1 MHNVEIYTD
10 GSCRRTKIGGYGY
23 IVIIDNKIEYRF
35 VRRVNN
41 TTNQR
46 MELMALISAYKYC
59 EKNNIIDA
67 TILSDSSYCLNC
79 AFDKWYVR
87 WEKNG
92 FISSKGNKVLNQD
105 LWEQL
110 IPFFKTSQIKLQKVP
125 GHKDCYYN
133 NFIDS
138 LVTTISNNKTQ
149 DLTGQ
154 IFNNLKV
161 VTLWGNTFTEK
172 MGTTFWLCK
181 CKCGNSIIIQ
191 HSNLIHNNTKSCG
204 CVKTEHYEDLRGQNF
219 GYLQPLEKIGITSD
233 NYALWKCKCCNC
245 DSIINVSS
253 RSLKNGQ
260 ISCGCIK
267 SKGEEKIA
275 KLLKNLKYTFNREF
289 TFPDL
294 IDNKP
299 LKFDFCIF
307 DENNKIICLIEYQGF
322 QHYHI
327 SNGWNTQKHLEKIQ
341 KHDEMKRNYCKN
353 NNIKLIEI
361 SYEDYDEIN
370 ENYLKLKIEGDA

>member
-1 MHNVEIYTD
+1 MHKVEIYTD

-23 IVIIDNKIEYRF
+23 IVVIDNKIEYRF

-204 CVKTEHYEDLRGQNF
+204 CVKIEHYEDLRGQNF
-219 GYLQPLEKIGITSD
+219 GYLQPLEKI
-233 NYALWKCKCCNC
+233 
-245 DSIINVSS
+245 
-253 RSLKNGQ
+253 
-260 ISCGCIK
+260 
-267 SKGEEKIA
+267 A
-275 KLLKNLKYTFNREF
+275 KLLKNLKYTFNIEF

-327 SNGWNTQKHLEKIQ
+327 SNGWNTQKHLEKTQ